1 MAHAVFYTHQTS
13 GTYAGVCACSRTDQ
27 MEKTESKSHSGRFR
41 HVHTYSNISRDIGTY
56 SGTIRHILRNYS
68 DILWTWH
75 IQNPGILR
83 TRGIFRTQVYSEL
96 WHIRNSGTFR
106 TVTHWEQGAYCKPW
120 DIENPGMLWT
130 LACWEPESYSE
141 PCQISMVEH
150 FAKIVTAII
159 IFANHS
165 YFAIAAFHLYFIS
178 TLWNR
183 FELF

>member
-13 GTYAGVCACSRTDQ
+13 GTYAGVCACSSTDQ

-106 TVTHWEQGAYCKPW
+106 TGTYWEQGAYCKPW

-130 LACWEPESYSE
+130 LACWEPGSYSE
-141 PCQISMVEH
+141 PCV
-150 FAKIVTAII
+150 K
-159 IFANHS
+159 
-165 YFAIAAFHLYFIS
+165 Y
-178 TLWNR
+178 LW
-183 FELF
+183 